1 MTSTISASKQSA
13 KCTAGNGR
21 TLRSTEPVG
30 WMYAYSQ
37 YCCMG
42 AAVLAH
48 FSAFSYTM
56 ALIQLPLL
64 SYTLLIIIH
73 GYFLACHHLP
83 QPLHKSFARLDV
95 GITHLQD
102 VFVVFWILSG
112 NFVWYMTWYRSCV
125 ESESGLVWLLKLN
138 DSSVPHSL
146 SWCNMVATYIVP
158 EFFIMIIESSMAGG
172 RTVPWALPVLTR
184 RYRYR
189 DAIA

>member
-1 MTSTISASKQSA
+1 
-13 KCTAGNGR
+13 
-21 TLRSTEPVG
+21 
-30 WMYAYSQ
+30 
-37 YCCMG
+37 MG

-102 VFVVFWILSG
+102 VLVVFWILSG

-158 EFFIMIIESSMAGG
+158 EFFYNDYWKLDGG
-172 RTVPWALPVLTR
+172 RADGTVGTTGPYQAVSVPWRNSVILLSKSSVSCAPGNVSVHVFLWFSIFSYSL
-184 RYRYR
+184 
-189 DAIA
+189 